1 MRGECGGGERGEAE
15 LRMEICR
22 HSKTLGNAGN
32 SGKTLE
38 KHWENTG
45 KTLFLEGGELKY
57 VPVCG

>member
-1 MRGECGGGERGEAE
+1 MSPLKNTGKCWKLWENTG
-15 LRMEICR
+15 
-22 HSKTLGNAGN
+22 KTLG
-32 SGKTLE
+32 